1 MLSSPG
7 ESAWLADSSFL
18 PELGLPACIR
28 LVQRV
33 SEKVLRV
40 GIVLKESFVQGVAEK
55 TLHREI
61 VYDETVGAS
70 VEKQPEI
77 GYADQRHADAV
88 TAQP

>member
-1 MLSSPG
+1 MVG
-7 ESAWLADSSFL
+7 RQSFL

-61 VYDETVGAS
+61 VYDDKAIGAP